1 VCRWQMGGSIDGH
14 SSAGSPQGTRPPS
27 RSTSFA
33 RDARSLTAVSD
44 CFHLVNVGRTRRD
57 MSPPSV
63 LTIGHSTRSID
74 EFIRLLVAHRVDRLV
89 DIRTIP
95 RSRHNPQFSRD
106 LLLTALRRAGI
117 RYTHIAGLGGLRH
130 PRPDSLNRGWRN
142 AGFRGYAD
150 YMQTPAFGT
159 SLERCINL
167 ARGEQ
172 IVLMCAEAVPWR
184 CHRSLVADALLVR
197 GVAVSEITSGIRT
210 RPHSL
215 TPWAEVKG
223 TKITYPSAGAS
234 HALPPARR
242 PHQR

>member
-1 VCRWQMGGSIDGH
+1 
-14 SSAGSPQGTRPPS
+14 
-27 RSTSFA
+27 
-33 RDARSLTAVSD
+33 
-44 CFHLVNVGRTRRD
+44 
-57 MSPPSV
+57 MSPPRV

-74 EFIRLLVAHRVDRLV
+74 EFIRLLAAHRVNRVV

-106 LLLTALRRAGI
+106 LLLAALRRAGI

-130 PRPDSLNRGWRN
+130 PSPDSVNSGWRN

-150 YMQTPAFGT
+150 YMQTPAFGK
-159 SLERCINL
+159 SLERCIDF
-167 ARGEQ
+167 AKGEQ

-197 GVAVSEITSGIRT
+197 GVPVSEITSGIRT

-223 TKITYPSAGAS
+223 VAITYPSANCPLRDAPAGADRIDRGRS
-234 HALPPARR
+234 KFYDRHRIVSGINRCNGTTPKS
-242 PHQR
+242 